1 MQPATEKTLTEV
13 TLLSDAYERAL
24 ADNNL
29 EALDCFFTMERKQS
43 GMVWVKTSMARMK
56 LRLFAAPDV
65 VALRHGRSLG
75 V

>member
-29 EALDCFFTMERKQS
+29 EALDCFFLQWS
-43 GMVWVKTSMARMK
+43 GNSPVWC
-56 LRLFAAPDV
+56 
-65 VALRHGRSLG
+65 G
-75 V
+75 